1 MKLVE
6 KVLNHKQ
13 NQKIL
18 WLFDEIDD
26 EFQCSKMLQGL
37 TLDAKQFQLA
47 SPNIY
52 IFKADTRP
60 SLEHNL
66 SSFIALHIVI
76 LILKKK

>member
-26 EFQCSKMLQGL
+26 EFQWSKMLQGL
-37 TLDAKQFQLA
+37 TLDVKQFQLA
-47 SPNIY
+47 SPSIY
-52 IFKADTRP
+52 SFKADFRP

-66 SSFIALHIVI
+66 ASFIAHSNLDP
-76 LILKKK
+76 